1 MTMKI
6 KTDSLKNTKNNP
18 LVKKEPVA
26 PTPKSWD
33 SWFDGESVT
42 SDFMDIVEQ
51 PDEQDRESL

>member
-6 KTDSLKNTKNNP
+6 KTDSLKNTNDNQP
-18 LVKKEPVA
+18 AKEEPAA

-51 PDEQDRESL
+51 PDGQDREDL